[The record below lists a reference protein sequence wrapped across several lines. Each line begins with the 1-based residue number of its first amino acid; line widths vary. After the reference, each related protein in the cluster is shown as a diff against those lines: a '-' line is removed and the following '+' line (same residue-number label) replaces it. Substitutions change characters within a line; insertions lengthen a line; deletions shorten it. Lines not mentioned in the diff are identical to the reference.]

1 MVRRMYNSSRD
12 LDWNTEVAPVV
23 SDYCGRMMAGGYSEK
38 YRKNI
43 VKHALAI
50 YDDKIRKN
58 DSGDIPL
65 NRPKGYKKLERRK
78 LKKQKK
84 RNWSSKGGY
93 VAPIIIQSTPGGK
106 LLKIMKKIA
115 ASEPELKFNVVERG
129 GITVEK
135 MLSRPNPTASEG
147 CGRSECLGCEQ
158 EGGIKRCMK
167 PNHMYSYTCME
178 PGCNFKYIG
187 ESHNNFFTRSNEHKT
202 KFNAK
207 KLETREGSFIYKH
220 QIEKHSGNQP
230 NMKMQVLK
238 TFHDNLTRQI
248 TESVH
253 IFRTEQQTQFSLM
266 NSKAEWHAPSLY
278 TVRRQISHG

>member
-1 MVRRMYNSSRD
+1 
-12 LDWNTEVAPVV
+12 
-23 SDYCGRMMAGGYSEK
+23 
-38 YRKNI
+38 
-43 VKHALAI
+43 
-50 YDDKIRKN
+50 
-58 DSGDIPL
+58 
-65 NRPKGYKKLERRK
+65 
-78 LKKQKK
+78 
-84 RNWSSKGGY
+84 
-93 VAPIIIQSTPGGK
+93 
-106 LLKIMKKIA
+106 MKKIA
-115 ASEPELKFNVVERG
+115 ASEPELKFNIVEKG